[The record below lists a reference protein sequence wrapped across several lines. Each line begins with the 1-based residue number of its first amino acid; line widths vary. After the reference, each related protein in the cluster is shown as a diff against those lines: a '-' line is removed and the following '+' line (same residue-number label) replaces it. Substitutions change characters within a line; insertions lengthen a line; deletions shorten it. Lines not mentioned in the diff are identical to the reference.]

1 MFAGYTR
8 HRTTQPIISLA
19 KMATDFSVTEAT
31 PSATSLAEKRQQC
44 LLCPLPNDFLRVLPY
59 NEDLRARGAV
69 QKEER
74 YLELVINE
82 ARLVKNYGLTA
93 MNPYCRVRLGDARYE
108 TQTAMSSSKHPVWNE
123 VCRLPLRSDTHLL
136 SIVLMNE
143 GLVLSDSKIA
153 WATIP
158 LPQAILEG
166 ECVDM
171 WYELSGKQ
179 GEDLEGTIH
188 LAMRIRT
195 VLRLDP
201 SYRVNA
207 VRAVPCGPL
216 VPPTSD
222 VPSVT
227 AQGQQQTARPITA
240 EDIQAIKEVFPSIQD
255 DTIQTLLESH
265 DGNRDEVTSELLRM
279 TNET

>member
-1 MFAGYTR
+1 
-8 HRTTQPIISLA
+8 
-19 KMATDFSVTEAT
+19 MATDLSVTEAT
-31 PSATSLAEKRQQC
+31 PSATSLAEKRRQC

-207 VRAVPCGPL
+207 AC
-216 VPPTSD
+216 
-222 VPSVT
+222 
-227 AQGQQQTARPITA
+227 AQGQQQPTRPITA

>member
-1 MFAGYTR
+1 
-8 HRTTQPIISLA
+8 
-19 KMATDFSVTEAT
+19 
-31 PSATSLAEKRQQC
+31 
-44 LLCPLPNDFLRVLPY
+44 
-59 NEDLRARGAV
+59 
-69 QKEER
+69 
-74 YLELVINE
+74 
-82 ARLVKNYGLTA
+82 

-188 LAMRIRT
+188 LAMRIRVT
-195 VLRLDP
+195 
-201 SYRVNA
+201 
-207 VRAVPCGPL
+207 VPCGPL

-222 VPSVT
+222 VPSVV
-227 AQGQQQTARPITA
+227 AQGQQQPTRPITA